1 MSDFCVS
8 PALPLFRN
16 FAASLIN
23 KQTMRTKQALTLA
36 ALLLSTAAVA
46 QEPLQIARQGNFT
59 VGGTTLQREGTYD
72 NSKFVG
78 WATQVETGQSARVNH
93 AFVDYQVPTNARRLP
108 LMFVHGYI
116 KCPPTLAGCH

>member
-1 MSDFCVS
+1 
-8 PALPLFRN
+8 
-16 FAASLIN
+16 
-23 KQTMRTKQALTLA
+23 MRTKQALTLA

-72 NSKFVG
+72 NSKFV
-78 WATQVETGQSARVNH
+78 AH
-93 AFVDYQVPTNARRLP
+93 ALTMPSST
-108 LMFVHGYI
+108 I